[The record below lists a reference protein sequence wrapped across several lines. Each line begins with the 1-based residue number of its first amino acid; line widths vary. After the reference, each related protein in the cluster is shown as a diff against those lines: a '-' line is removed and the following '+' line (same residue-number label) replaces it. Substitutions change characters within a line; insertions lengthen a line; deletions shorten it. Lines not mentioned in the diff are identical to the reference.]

1 MNVIQLFLLLVI
13 KYLIKT
19 KMCSE
24 TLSSFRSVLIGCQK
38 FNKPMR
44 KCPTKCFTPTFE
56 SHKCQQGDIVL

>member
-24 TLSSFRSVLIGCQK
+24 TLRALLDLF
-38 FNKPMR
+38 
-44 KCPTKCFTPTFE
+44 
-56 SHKCQQGDIVL
+56 